1 MNCSLGEQ
9 FRCYNAAIKQGEGGE
24 NMMCSAERRQQV
36 LEFVVSKRHTFLKE
50 ISNEF
55 GVSFSTARRDV
66 QILSCSYPIYT
77 SPGGDGGIYTV
88 PGYRLGM
95 KYLTEEQASLL
106 EKISHNLV
114 GEDLN
119 TMNCILKT
127 YKRPDHDS
135 KRYG

>member
-1 MNCSLGEQ
+1 MLQCSHQ
-9 FRCYNAAIKQGEGGE
+9 ARRGGE

-36 LEFVVSKRHTFLKE
+36 LEFVVAKRHTFLKE
-50 ISNEF
+50 ICNEF

-95 KYLTEEQASLL
+95 KYFTEEQAALL
-106 EKISHNLV
+106 EKLSESLV
-114 GEDLN
+114 GEDLK
-119 TMNCILKT
+119 TMDSIIKT
-127 YKRPDHDS
+127 FKRPDVD
-135 KRYG
+135 KQ